1 MQRLTDSSSS
11 IKNINNGGLKD
22 SKSGIYKE
30 DISSSMDSID
40 NLDAQINMVKKMV
53 TENPDRVAQV
63 IQGWSGND

>member
-11 IKNINNGGLKD
+11 SKNINNGGLKD
-22 SKSGIYKE
+22 SKSGSYKE